1 MATRTSPD
9 YEEPNTN
16 VASKPDPVTLPTNMA
31 RQAED
36 KGHMGTVLLAGT
48 ALAIGF
54 MVVAYLMTSV

>member
-16 VASKPDPVTLPTNMA
+16 VANKPDPVTLPTNMA
-31 RQAED
+31 RQAES
-36 KGHMGTVLLAGT
+36 KGHMGTVLLAGM

-54 MVVAYLMTSV
+54 LLVAYLMSAA